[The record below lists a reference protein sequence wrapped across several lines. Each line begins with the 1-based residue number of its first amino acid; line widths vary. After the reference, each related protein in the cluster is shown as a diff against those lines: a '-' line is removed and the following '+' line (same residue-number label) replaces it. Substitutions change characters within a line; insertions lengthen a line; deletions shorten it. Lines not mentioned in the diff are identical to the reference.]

1 MTPIRERAV
10 GILNAIPVPIRST
23 DAGGGYAKYTGGLLH
38 QTMADNW
45 KKGGIM
51 TGCNAFAGWYAQ
63 QLGSTTYLGRFDLD
77 SFLPS
82 HGKGYA
88 WVKSGPGKRPQPGD
102 ILIHTGLH
110 EDVCIGFVGD
120 ILHRMAAGQ
129 GGKGMGCDLLCRVPG
144 KGPFNAGNLKGW
156 VDIDLYFGQ
165 APAVSPLAQ
174 WMQGWWSV
182 WDGNQYYYYFDA
194 CGSVQYTKV
203 KPIGKMAPPAKPLN
217 QGSFKFPQSNTLV
230 IDWNPADNGATKE
243 TFSDARVGC
252 TQMNG
257 TSNRYSPL
265 VAKRM
270 L

>member
-23 DAGGGYAKYTGGLLH
+23 DAGGLYARYTGGLTH

-51 TGCNAFAGWYAQ
+51 TGCNAFAGWYGQ
-63 QLGSTTYLGRFDLD
+63 QLGSTIYLGRFDLATY
-77 SFLPS
+77 LPS
-82 HGKGYA
+82 QGKGHA
-88 WVKSGPGKRPQPGD
+88 WVKSAAGKRPQPGD

-120 ILHRMAAGQ
+120 VLHRMAAGQ
-129 GGKGMGCDLLCRVPG
+129 GGKGMGYDLLCRVPG
-144 KGPFNAGNLKGW
+144 KGPFNAGNLQGW
-156 VDIDLYFGQ
+156 VDIDLYFGA

-182 WDGNQYYYYFDA
+182 WDGNQYYYYF
-194 CGSVQYTKV
+194 GQGGYVQYV
-203 KPIGKMAPPAKPLN
+203 KTMPVSKAAPPKHPLN
-217 QGSFKFPQSNTLV
+217 TGTFTVAASGGLV
-230 IDWNPADNGATKE
+230 IDWNPADGGATRE
-243 TFSDARVGC
+243 TFANARVSN

-257 TSNRYSPL
+257 TSNRYAPL
-265 VAKRM
+265 LAKKM
-270 L
+270 P